1 MQQKIE
7 FPYIFYVRIKY
18 GGNMMRY
25 EDIKKI
31 CDIILRKEISDN
43 KLNVNGYSFG
53 RIRYYN
59 SEFFRNKMKYSFKTS
74 LFDFYFCFIS
84 PLCCNGY
91 YDSDIVVIFLDDYPF
106 AFLNPYISFING
118 VSTIYHESYHA
129 IDYARAKAHERTNEY
144 NNFASDVDKVLKC
157 YFPFAIKYLAS
168 KKIHD
173 SFMFEILANLYS
185 VKRVEELIQ
194 YIEITPYSNIIN
206 NNDYKKLQHQ
216 KEKYSRQYENYDL
229 SERLDI
235 MIRQYKKF
243 RAEKSF
249 EKYIDWSIFEIFMNE
264 DGTFKNVKDIVL
276 NDRFYELDQKI
287 IISFFKTKSFVDE
300 IEKNMPSKEE
310 QLLLDEILKCAKE
323 DTMDSDKRIK

>member
-1 MQQKIE
+1 
-7 FPYIFYVRIKY
+7 
-18 GGNMMRY
+18 
-25 EDIKKI
+25 
-31 CDIILRKEISDN
+31 
-43 KLNVNGYSFG
+43 
-53 RIRYYN
+53 
-59 SEFFRNKMKYSFKTS
+59 
-74 LFDFYFCFIS
+74 
-84 PLCCNGY
+84 
-91 YDSDIVVIFLDDYPF
+91 
-106 AFLNPYISFING
+106 
-118 VSTIYHESYHA
+118 
-129 IDYARAKAHERTNEY
+129 
-144 NNFASDVDKVLKC
+144 
-157 YFPFAIKYLAS
+157 
-168 KKIHD
+168 
-173 SFMFEILANLYS
+173 MFEILANLYS